1 MSDNLP
7 WKTWTPDDL
16 APPPAEFVP
25 MVESEETII
34 EEAEPSLEQQLAQL
48 QMQAHE
54 QGYQA
59 GIAEGRQQGHEQG
72 YQEGLAQGLEQ
83 GLAEAKAQQ
92 APIHARMQQ
101 LVSEFQTTLDALD
114 SVIAS
119 RLMQMALEAA
129 RQVIG
134 QTPTVD
140 NSALIKQIQQLL
152 QQEPL
157 FSGKPQLRV
166 HPDDLQRVDDMLGA
180 TLSLHGWRLRG
191 DPTLHPGGCKV
202 SADEGDLDASV
213 ATRWLTTLDNFEAKM
228 AQLPA
233 VRRYGRLTRATGLV
247 LEATGLQLPL
257 GATCVIERQ
266 NGSETHEVESEVVGF
281 NGQRLFLMPLEE
293 VEGVLPGARVYAKNI
308 SAEGLQSGKQ
318 LPLGPALLGRV
329 LDGSGKPLDGLPFPD
344 TTETG
349 ALITPPFNPLQRTP
363 IEHVLDTGVRPINA
377 LLTVGRGQRMGLFA
391 GSGVGKSV
399 LLGMMARYTRADVI
413 VVGLIG
419 ERGREVKDFIENILG
434 AEGRA
439 RSVVIAAPADVSP
452 LLRMQGAAY
461 ATRIAEDF
469 RDRGQHV
476 LLIMDSLTRYAM
488 AQREIAL
495 AIGEPPATKGYPP
508 SVFAKLPALVERAGN
523 GISGGG
529 SITAF
534 YTVLTEGDDQQDPI
548 ADSARAILD
557 GHIVLSRRL
566 AEAGHYPA
574 IDIEASISRAMTA
587 LISEQHYARVRT
599 FKQLLSSFQR
609 NRDLVSVGAYAKGS
623 DPMLDKAIA
632 LWPQLEGYLQ
642 QGIFERADW
651 EASLQGLERIFPT
664 VS

>member
-266 NGSETHEVESEVVGF
+266 NGSKTHEVESEVVGF

-329 LDGSGKPLDGLPFPD
+329 LDGSGKPLDGLPSPD